1 MNSDLKEK
9 FEKTCIERKLICFML
24 FKEAIVM
31 NSEFVSNIA
40 YDAFDKISKD
50 QIEAAP
56 IAKKRLK
63 IADIIEMKEFINEIF
78 ECICIARG
86 YMGFVNIKRK

>member
-9 FEKTCIERKLICFML
+9 FEKNCIERKLICFML
-24 FKEAIVM
+24 FVEAVVM
-31 NSEFVSNIA
+31 NSEFVSNIM
-40 YDAFDKISKD
+40 YDELEKISKD

-56 IAKKRLK
+56 ITKKRLK

-78 ECICIARG
+78 ECICITR
-86 YMGFVNIKRK
+86 N